1 MTAFFILKQLFN
13 FKLLIQINRYG
24 IIIYVREV
32 RNMDWDLT
40 EKVLK
45 NLAYIVAMVVGII
58 NAKKAL
64 NDIKDRKEK
73 KKEEEIEKRLA
84 RKTRRK

>member
-1 MTAFFILKQLFN
+1 MIV
-13 FKLLIQINRYG
+13 INRYG

-45 NLAYIVAMVVGII
+45 NLAYIVGMGVGII
-58 NAKKAL
+58 TAKKNL
-64 NDIKDRKEK
+64 NDMKDRKEK